1 MIPPRLCGKTTPTAW
16 KEISISKIRNAKA
29 RYQTTFVLMLKLRE
43 LKPGESAVIVSI
55 DDSELL
61 LKLMEMGCVPGEKIK
76 VEKVAPLGD
85 PISILVAGYSLSL
98 RLNEAELIRVERI
111 GSSITL

>member
-1 MIPPRLCGKTTPTAW
+1 
-16 KEISISKIRNAKA
+16 
-29 RYQTTFVLMLKLRE
+29 MLKLRE
-43 LKPGESAVIVSI
+43 LRPGESAVIVSI

-61 LKLMEMGCVPGEKIK
+61 LKLMEMGCVPGERIK